1 MFGINFGAAEEAA
14 KSLRKAATDLRAQRS
29 ENSAASTITSRK
41 MPTIMA
47 SIVYF
52 TSRNGCSR

>member
-1 MFGINFGAAEEAA
+1 MVRFISSSGL
-14 KSLRKAATDLRAQRS
+14 KMLRAQRS

-47 SIVYF
+47 SIVYL